1 MNVLVS
7 MIIPIYN
14 SSSYLK
20 ECLDSVLGQSLKNI
34 EVLCINDG
42 STDDSLNLLQKYR
55 EKDKRIK
62 IYNQKNQGAGAAR
75 NTGLKMA
82 TDKYVAFMDP
92 DDFYPDNNVLME
104 LYETIEKYK
113 VKIAGGGLIEF
124 LPDKRYRK
132 EYGDND
138 PKVFQ
143 RNGFLEYSDYQYDYF
158 FQRFIYSRKFL
169 IENNIGFPLH
179 KRQQDILFFI
189 KAMLKAKIFYT
200 LTRRTYC
207 YRVDYKLNP
216 LTKGKI
222 EELLDITMQLL
233 EISKNNNFKKLYK
246 RILKRY
252 IFQRFERFLIKVG
265 LNSTQFF
272 IRKLAFELRFKIFL
286 NKHFKGN
293 IEFKSKE

>member
-1 MNVLVS
+1 
-7 MIIPIYN
+7 
-14 SSSYLK
+14 
-20 ECLDSVLGQSLKNI
+20 
-34 EVLCINDG
+34 
-42 STDDSLNLLQKYR
+42 
-55 EKDKRIK
+55 
-62 IYNQKNQGAGAAR
+62 
-75 NTGLKMA
+75 
-82 TDKYVAFMDP
+82 
-92 DDFYPDNNVLME
+92 
-104 LYETIEKYK
+104 
-113 VKIAGGGLIEF
+113 
-124 LPDKRYRK
+124 
-132 EYGDND
+132 
-138 PKVFQ
+138 
-143 RNGFLEYSDYQYDYF
+143 
-158 FQRFIYSRKFL
+158 
-169 IENNIGFPLH
+169 
-179 KRQQDILFFI
+179 
-189 KAMLKAKIFYT
+189 MLKAKIFYT